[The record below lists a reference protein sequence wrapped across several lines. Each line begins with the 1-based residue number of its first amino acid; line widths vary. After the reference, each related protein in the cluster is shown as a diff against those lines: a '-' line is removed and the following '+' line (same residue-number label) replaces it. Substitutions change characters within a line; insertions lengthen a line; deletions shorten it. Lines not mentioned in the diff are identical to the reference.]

1 MSFLKKLWHKV
12 LHPTTPWG
20 VTGNSIAIIGSGS
33 WATAVARMVV
43 ERTGHIG
50 WYIRRPEQIAEF
62 RRLHHNP
69 SYLTSLQFDTGEIS
83 FYSDINQLA
92 KKYDTLVFVVPSPYL
107 KGYLDNITVDLSRK
121 TVVSAIKG
129 MVAGEDMLVSDYMRV
144 RFGIKPERIMC
155 IGGPTH
161 AEEVA
166 MHHLTM
172 LTIGCAH
179 LNTAR
184 KFAAMMR
191 SDYVRAEAS
200 ADITGIEYAAIL
212 KNIYAICAGICNGL
226 RYGDNFLAVL
236 LSNSVKEM
244 ERFLNTAAPGKRNI
258 CDSAYLGDLAVTCY
272 SNFSRNRTFGTMI
285 GRGYSVK
292 SAQMEM
298 KMVAEGYYGTK
309 CIAEIN
315 YVRYHVDTPIINT
328 VYSILYQNA
337 RPEQA
342 IRELTLCLT

>member
-33 WATAVARMVV
+33 WATAVAKMVV

-92 KKYDTLVFVVPSPYL
+92 RKYDTLIFVVPSPYL

-121 TVVSAIKG
+121 NVVSAIKG
-129 MVAGEDMLVSDYMRV
+129 MVAGQDMLVSDYMRV

-184 KFAAMMR
+184 KFATLMR

-236 LSNSVKEM
+236 LSNCVKEM
-244 ERFLNTAAPGKRNI
+244 ERFLNAAAPGKRNI
-258 CDSAYLGDLAVTCY
+258 CDSAYLGDLTVTCY

-315 YVRYHVDTPIINT
+315 NVRYHVDTPIINT
-328 VYSILYQNA
+328 VYSILYQNGQ
-337 RPEQA
+337 PDKA
-342 IRELTLCLT
+342 IRELTLRLT